1 MFPCDV
7 VNSDAMPRLYTH
19 SRRYQTIS
27 LCVVTLYTYF
37 GFQVMI
43 LGAAADHTY
52 TGCIGFN
59 ASVSQGIRTEGVWG
73 MGDLSVLPNIGPK
86 IEAQLLE
93 VGITTPAELIDVG
106 SKEVWLRIKAI
117 DDSACINRLYALEG
131 AIQGIPDCSL
141 SPDEKSELKK
151 FYNEN
156 K

>member
-1 MFPCDV
+1 
-7 VNSDAMPRLYTH
+7 
-19 SRRYQTIS
+19 
-27 LCVVTLYTYF
+27 
-37 GFQVMI
+37 
-43 LGAAADHTY
+43 
-52 TGCIGFN
+52 
-59 ASVSQGIRTEGVWG
+59 

-106 SKEVWLRIKAI
+106 SQEAWLRIKAI

-131 AIQGIPDCSL
+131 AIQGISDRSL
-141 SPDEKSELKK
+141 PSDVKSELKS